1 MSDYILAGPFTQV
14 VTMAGLPMK
23 GPIADEQLQVIQNAG
38 IWIRDEKIVGV
49 TAYDDLLHQAELHRA
64 TIIAVEEPAV
74 ALPGFTD
81 AHTHICFAGSRARD
95 YTMRNGGKSYLE
107 IAKAG
112 GGIWD
117 TVQHTRAA
125 TPEQLASH
133 TVRLAGEHLLRGT
146 TTLEVKS
153 GYGLNV
159 AEELKMLRAIRQAD
173 LHTETDLIATCLA
186 AHMKPKDF
194 DGSETEYLQ
203 LIIRELFPLLR
214 SEQLTHRVDAFVE
227 QSAFSPASIAIYFEA
242 AREQGF
248 DITVHADQFTTGG
261 SKTAVAFGA
270 VSADHLEASGET
282 EIRMLAAS
290 DTVAVALPGASMGLG
305 CAFMPARKLLDAGGI
320 VVIATDHN
328 PGSAPMGNLLT
339 QAALLGTFQKLSN
352 AEVLAGITFR
362 AAYALRLQDRG
373 ILAEGMLADIAVFN
387 TDDHREILYHQGMM
401 LPATVIKRGRKIKK
415 P

>member
-1 MSDYILAGPFTQV
+1 MSNYTLAGPFTQV
-14 VTMAGLPMK
+14 VTMSGLPMN
-23 GPIADEQLQVIQNAG
+23 GPIPDEKLQVIKNAG
-38 IWIRDEKIVGV
+38 IWIRDERIVRIMD
-49 TAYDDLLHQAELHRA
+49 YDDLLHQAEREEAIL
-64 TIIAVEEPAV
+64 IPIEEPAV

-95 YTMRNGGKSYLE
+95 YAMRNAGKTYLE
-107 IAKAG
+107 IAEAG

-117 TVQHTRAA
+117 TVRQTRAA
-125 TPEQLASH
+125 TPEQLASN

-146 TTLEVKS
+146 TTIEVKS

-173 LHTETDLIATCLA
+173 RYTEADLVATCLA
-186 AHMKPKDF
+186 AHMKPKDY

-203 LIIRELFPLLR
+203 LIIRELFPQLR
-214 SEQLTHRVDAFVE
+214 SERLTHRVDAFVE
-227 QSAFSPASIAIYFEA
+227 QSAFSPAAIATYFEA

-261 SKTAVAFGA
+261 SKTAVEYGA

-282 EIRMLAAS
+282 EINMLATS
-290 DTVAVALPGASMGLG
+290 GTIAVALPGASMGLG
-305 CAFMPARKLLDAGGI
+305 CAYTPARKILDAGGT
-320 VVIATDHN
+320 VAIATDHN

-362 AAYALRLQDRG
+362 AAHALRLQDRG
-373 ILAEGMLADIAVFN
+373 TLAVGMLADIAVFN
-387 TDDHREILYHQGMM
+387 TADYREVLYHQGMM
-401 LPATVIKRGRKIKK
+401 LPETVIKRGRKIKK
-415 P
+415 L